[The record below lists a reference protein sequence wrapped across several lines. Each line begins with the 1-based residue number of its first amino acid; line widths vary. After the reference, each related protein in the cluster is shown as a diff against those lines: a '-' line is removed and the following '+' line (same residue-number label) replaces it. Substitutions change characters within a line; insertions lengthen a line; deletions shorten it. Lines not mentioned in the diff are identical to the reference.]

1 MSYSK
6 SDNDLA
12 PPAMTQEGSLNMTD
26 LSSEQPTVTLP
37 ECSAERSSDTMLTA
51 AKRIGG
57 LYSHVTK
64 LLQSLRNLLDHDEN
78 ILVSEVLDLQ
88 SRIKSAHRNCSEFVH
103 EFCNSLDKNS
113 ELVKRYMSQLQDRE
127 CEIQVVDERV
137 TVLLLQQLAVGSKKS
152 SRHSGPVRSK
162 IHSRSEKASMR
173 SGSSLS
179 ESARAR
185 MEMRYA
191 EINLEKVRR
200 EQALIVETK
209 RVNEQSQRAILQAES
224 ELAFAKVRSEAAQ
237 GLLDLEE
244 DESYS
249 VQEKVSQYVS
259 SLHQFMGNDTNDQPI
274 QSDPS
279 PKMGEGDLQT
289 PVNYVGP
296 EASVCDSKT
305 VAAPEVIVSKSR
317 PLNIQAAPWQ
327 GSLPKSVISGFNDST
342 PALSVF
348 PPPGLSYPVSV
359 AVTRIAKS
367 NSVFHRP
374 AIPSSAV
381 SFQLPR
387 PIAST
392 FTSAVPTGLTT
403 YTTGTAAVSS
413 VKHGPAVT
421 IPVVPPS
428 LIPGSLPPTTS
439 QNNVFQPQ
447 PYSDPKSFNTSNLGM
462 STLCQNSTSPTA
474 NNLSMD
480 EFARVFVRCQGSR
493 ALLENKKYGGDPL
506 RYHQFMRQ
514 VEDRILGIY
523 AKSDPG
529 HALQLLLESTTGRAR
544 KLISSCIMLRPTEA
558 LSKALE
564 LLYTSFGSPAV
575 AVKAHLKA
583 VCEGLPVRTD
593 ERNLQDFYS
602 DLVNCKMVVEAANS
616 THMLNSAATSESL
629 FTRLPKHLQRQF
641 AELAL
646 RKGYDMEVVPF
657 DLFIEFIDQTRR
669 LSSSRLGRL
678 MNASTD
684 KVAPQG
690 QRWSKPKTTR
700 AYSAQLDVNRT
711 NPSPAKETSKDKGY
725 SRKCSACDAM
735 DHWIWHCSKFT
746 KEPVDKRYSIVNQK
760 RLCYNCLGTG
770 HVVKDCPCK
779 ARCRICAKTH
789 QSLLHCSSVATTPD
803 RKTSSATS
811 APTTTSS
818 SVVTSSIHDVS
829 SDVNVSRDKRGV
841 RNRLQVLPVFVVNP
855 TTGKN
860 QKTWALLDTGAD
872 THLLTHNLFS
882 ELDLCG
888 TPIHS
893 RLQLANG
900 DIKTFDTEETSC
912 MITDID
918 GNVSFHLEEV
928 NVVDRLPNLGGSI
941 PSSDNLLRHEHLAD
955 VHIPDIDENEVELI
969 IGTGSPELHVFS
981 EVRRGDATKPWA
993 GKSPLGW
1000 VLFGRDNT
1008 CLEQEPINHVSLI
1021 TTQRL
1026 DLVSDAI
1033 CPCQFDHADL
1043 FTDSDER
1050 LPSQDDERSI
1060 DVMKSSC
1067 ELRDGHYSMRL
1078 PWRDGCPKLP
1088 NNYNMALSRLKSLGR
1103 RLKREP
1109 NNLTLYQDKVNEMV
1123 QLGHAKRA
1131 SQDDKD
1137 VPSERTWYIPHH
1149 YIKKKFRIVF
1159 DCAATCQG
1167 TSLNQQLLQGPDN
1180 TNSLIGVL
1188 LRFRFYSVAIV
1199 GDIRNMFH
1207 MVKVDPKDQSAL
1219 RFLWWRDGDPD
1230 KSIESYHL
1238 TVHTFGLTSSPSIAG
1253 YALRRTAHQNLP
1265 NASELALSTI
1275 QNQFYVDDLLTSVKT
1290 SNQAVQLI
1298 SELDSVLSSGG
1309 FTLAKFASNRPEV
1322 LETLPRDRLTP
1333 QLQVINFHADNLPTH
1348 KTLGLIWHASTD
1360 QLRVKVAVAEHP
1372 RTRRGLL
1379 SVLASVYDPFGIVG
1393 PYTLPAKLILQQ
1405 LAKAELGWDV
1415 DIPDEAKSTWNAWLN
1430 ALPNLDGLS
1439 IPRVYV
1445 GFENAQN
1452 LQLHCFADASKDG
1465 FGAVCYLCCND
1476 GDKCFGNFVMG
1487 RSRVAPMNQ
1496 QSIPRLELCAAA
1508 TAVRLSSIVLKELQV
1523 KIDKVHFWTD
1533 STTVLSYL
1541 NNTSKRRPAFETN
1554 RIDTIRKGTRVD
1566 QWRWINTQKNPAD
1579 LYSRGV
1585 SPRQLHKAEKWLNA
1599 PNFLLNDES
1608 SWPSLDDCPSKLSEA
1623 SAISQL
1629 DKSGR
1634 THGLQSSTTCHLST
1648 SSTSTVPAVL
1658 IRLTTRFSTL
1668 QRAVKSTAWLLRAKQ
1683 ILQSRVK
1690 DKLALSLANDFIG
1703 AQEYDN
1709 ALLTLIRVVQQQ
1721 EFPHL
1726 VEALEV
1732 YPSHEV
1738 AKGKAGS
1745 IPKQAIQPLLKYC
1758 PIILDGVIRV
1768 GGRLQRSSQPKDFR
1782 HPIVLPK
1789 SHHFTGLIIQ
1799 YHHAEMGHNSSSYV
1813 LNTLRARYHV
1823 IGQERTVKR
1832 YIKQMCMVCRNRSAA
1847 FGLQLMA
1854 PLPPARVEIGRS
1866 AFENCGIDFMGPL
1879 EVKQARN
1886 SLKRYC
1892 CVFTCLAS
1900 RATHLEMA
1908 YSLTTESF
1916 LMVLRRFLSTRGYST
1931 HTIFCDN
1938 GTNFVGARSEL
1949 QRGLQRLNR
1958 QQIIQELSPKGIE
1971 WVHAP
1976 PLASHQGGIYESI
1989 IRLVR
1994 KAMDSLLSDRQIRT
2008 LTDEGLVTVLKEI
2021 EYILNC
2027 RPLAR
2032 VSTSPEDMET
2042 LSPIMLLTGSL
2053 ATGLPPDVFVSSDS
2067 MRSSWRACQLQIDL
2081 FWERWQSEYLQ
2092 LLQRR
2097 QKWLMPERNLKK
2109 NDLVLIKDEDQPR
2122 NFWPKGL
2129 VVEVFPDRDGL
2140 VRKAKIRLATGKIY
2154 LRDIRKLCLLEGDID
2169 DANTT
2174 KGD

>member
-1 MSYSK
+1 MSLSK

-12 PPAMTQEGSLNMTD
+12 PPAIPQEGNLNMTD

-64 LLQSLRNLLDHDEN
+64 LLQSLRNLLDSDEN
-78 ILVSEVLDLQ
+78 LLVSEVLDLQ

-137 TVLLLQQLAVGSKKS
+137 TVLLLQQLAVGSIKS

-224 ELAFAKVRSEAAQ
+224 ELAYAKIRSEAAQ

-289 PVNYVGP
+289 PVNYIGP
-296 EASVCDSKT
+296 EASLCDSKT
-305 VAAPEVIVSKSR
+305 VAVPKVIVSKSP

-327 GSLPKSVISGFNDST
+327 RSLPKSVISGFNDST
-342 PALSVF
+342 PAASVF

-367 NSVFHRP
+367 NSVFHGP

-428 LIPGSLPPTTS
+428 LIPGSLPPTTL
-439 QNNVFQPQ
+439 QNNVYQPQ
-447 PYSDPKSFNTSNLGM
+447 PDSDPKSFNTSNLGM

-493 ALLENKKYGGDPL
+493 ALLENEKYGGDPL

-544 KLISSCIMLRPTEA
+544 KLISSCIMLGPTEA

-583 VCEGLPVRTD
+583 VCEGVPVSTD

-616 THMLNSAATSESL
+616 AHMLNSAATSESL
-629 FTRLPKHLQRQF
+629 FARLPKHLQRQF
-641 AELAL
+641 AKLAL

-711 NPSPAKETSKDKGY
+711 NLSPAKETSKDKGY

-770 HVVKDCPCK
+770 HGVKDCPSK
-779 ARCRICAKTH
+779 ARRRICAKTH
-789 QSLLHCSSVATTPD
+789 HSLLHCSSAATTPD

-841 RNRLQVLPVFVVNP
+841 RNCLQVLPVFVVNP

-860 QKTWALLDTGAD
+860 RKTWALLDTGAD
-872 THLLTHNLFS
+872 THLLTHHLFS

-981 EVRRGDATKPWA
+981 EVRRGDATKPW
-993 GKSPLGW
+993 
-1000 VLFGRDNT
+1000 
-1008 CLEQEPINHVSLI
+1008 
-1021 TTQRL
+1021 
-1026 DLVSDAI
+1026 
-1033 CPCQFDHADL
+1033 
-1043 FTDSDER
+1043 
-1050 LPSQDDERSI
+1050 
-1060 DVMKSSC
+1060 
-1067 ELRDGHYSMRL
+1067 
-1078 PWRDGCPKLP
+1078 
-1088 NNYNMALSRLKSLGR
+1088 
-1103 RLKREP
+1103 
-1109 NNLTLYQDKVNEMV
+1109 
-1123 QLGHAKRA
+1123 
-1131 SQDDKD
+1131 
-1137 VPSERTWYIPHH
+1137 
-1149 YIKKKFRIVF
+1149 
-1159 DCAATCQG
+1159 
-1167 TSLNQQLLQGPDN
+1167 
-1180 TNSLIGVL
+1180 
-1188 LRFRFYSVAIV
+1188 
-1199 GDIRNMFH
+1199 
-1207 MVKVDPKDQSAL
+1207 
-1219 RFLWWRDGDPD
+1219 
-1230 KSIESYHL
+1230 
-1238 TVHTFGLTSSPSIAG
+1238 
-1253 YALRRTAHQNLP
+1253 
-1265 NASELALSTI
+1265 
-1275 QNQFYVDDLLTSVKT
+1275 
-1290 SNQAVQLI
+1290 
-1298 SELDSVLSSGG
+1298 
-1309 FTLAKFASNRPEV
+1309 
-1322 LETLPRDRLTP
+1322 
-1333 QLQVINFHADNLPTH
+1333 
-1348 KTLGLIWHASTD
+1348 
-1360 QLRVKVAVAEHP
+1360 
-1372 RTRRGLL
+1372 
-1379 SVLASVYDPFGIVG
+1379 
-1393 PYTLPAKLILQQ
+1393 
-1405 LAKAELGWDV
+1405 
-1415 DIPDEAKSTWNAWLN
+1415 
-1430 ALPNLDGLS
+1430 
-1439 IPRVYV
+1439 
-1445 GFENAQN
+1445 
-1452 LQLHCFADASKDG
+1452 
-1465 FGAVCYLCCND
+1465 
-1476 GDKCFGNFVMG
+1476 
-1487 RSRVAPMNQ
+1487 
-1496 QSIPRLELCAAA
+1496 
-1508 TAVRLSSIVLKELQV
+1508 
-1523 KIDKVHFWTD
+1523 
-1533 STTVLSYL
+1533 
-1541 NNTSKRRPAFETN
+1541 
-1554 RIDTIRKGTRVD
+1554 
-1566 QWRWINTQKNPAD
+1566 
-1579 LYSRGV
+1579 
-1585 SPRQLHKAEKWLNA
+1585 
-1599 PNFLLNDES
+1599 
-1608 SWPSLDDCPSKLSEA
+1608 
-1623 SAISQL
+1623 
-1629 DKSGR
+1629 
-1634 THGLQSSTTCHLST
+1634 
-1648 SSTSTVPAVL
+1648 
-1658 IRLTTRFSTL
+1658 
-1668 QRAVKSTAWLLRAKQ
+1668 
-1683 ILQSRVK
+1683 
-1690 DKLALSLANDFIG
+1690 
-1703 AQEYDN
+1703 
-1709 ALLTLIRVVQQQ
+1709 
-1721 EFPHL
+1721 
-1726 VEALEV
+1726 
-1732 YPSHEV
+1732 
-1738 AKGKAGS
+1738 
-1745 IPKQAIQPLLKYC
+1745 
-1758 PIILDGVIRV
+1758 
-1768 GGRLQRSSQPKDFR
+1768 
-1782 HPIVLPK
+1782 
-1789 SHHFTGLIIQ
+1789 TG
-1799 YHHAEMGHNSSSYV
+1799 
-1813 LNTLRARYHV
+1813 
-1823 IGQERTVKR
+1823 
-1832 YIKQMCMVCRNRSAA
+1832 
-1847 FGLQLMA
+1847 
-1854 PLPPARVEIGRS
+1854 
-1866 AFENCGIDFMGPL
+1866 
-1879 EVKQARN
+1879 
-1886 SLKRYC
+1886 
-1892 CVFTCLAS
+1892 
-1900 RATHLEMA
+1900 
-1908 YSLTTESF
+1908 
-1916 LMVLRRFLSTRGYST
+1916 
-1931 HTIFCDN
+1931 
-1938 GTNFVGARSEL
+1938 
-1949 QRGLQRLNR
+1949 
-1958 QQIIQELSPKGIE
+1958 
-1971 WVHAP
+1971 
-1976 PLASHQGGIYESI
+1976 
-1989 IRLVR
+1989 
-1994 KAMDSLLSDRQIRT
+1994 
-2008 LTDEGLVTVLKEI
+2008 
-2021 EYILNC
+2021 
-2027 RPLAR
+2027 
-2032 VSTSPEDMET
+2032 
-2042 LSPIMLLTGSL
+2042 
-2053 ATGLPPDVFVSSDS
+2053 
-2067 MRSSWRACQLQIDL
+2067 
-2081 FWERWQSEYLQ
+2081 
-2092 LLQRR
+2092 
-2097 QKWLMPERNLKK
+2097 
-2109 NDLVLIKDEDQPR
+2109 
-2122 NFWPKGL
+2122 
-2129 VVEVFPDRDGL
+2129 
-2140 VRKAKIRLATGKIY
+2140 
-2154 LRDIRKLCLLEGDID
+2154 
-2169 DANTT
+2169 
-2174 KGD
+2174 